1 MSKKKTIFEQISTK
15 PSPNALKWA
24 GKEVSLLSS
33 ILLWTL
39 WLCRLLS
46 LLQILKL
53 VFRKV
58 AERLKKST
66 KDENAK
72 RINVPPMFCELY
84 FIAWFVFLLLG
95 YWLGLSGP
103 VVRGFTLYYLFE
115 SVVWVL
121 YYTVF
126 RRFFEENYS
135 IYHELEYLT
144 VLILVIP
151 SQALAFANLYGLGFL
166 DILSGLLGAGS
177 DSTPGGVQM
186 LGALFMAIA
195 ISMIISAF
203 PSEMVKKQ
211 DKRPKMFVIGCG
223 DVVQNRLYPALLRS
237 ENAESVSV
245 YDLESGGR
253 QPSYCQSLPTEEAI
267 CGQIRKQ
274 LDSSSIIWVETPSFA
289 HIRYVKELISSKA
302 ALIVVEKPIAVSEAD
317 LAEVEALLE
326 DEEKRSRLFFLS
338 YYVLEKAL
346 PLYYFEHANTG
357 YIKYLDIEDRDVL
370 QNRRALLGALERIEV
385 DIIEGADGRQWVN
398 QPENGGQLL
407 ETFIHNMLIASIFCG
422 YPQDWK
428 DVILEQS
435 GPEDAVCHIRL
446 TARRDNIQIVLN
458 MVKNAPQEQQRRGA
472 KLTYANGTVET
483 DFDTKVLTA
492 HIDLL
497 DMDSTIAVKQKYTGK
512 YHVVVDLARRVSE
525 GKCYAEDVDGLPN
538 QIPVIRWL
546 LEHQKTE

>member
-24 GKEVSLLSS
+24 GKEVSILSS

-39 WLCRLLS
+39 WLCRVLS

-53 VFRKV
+53 AFRKI
-58 AERLKKST
+58 AQRLKKST
-66 KDENAK
+66 KDESAK

-84 FIAWFVFLLLG
+84 FMGWFVFLLLS

-115 SVVWVL
+115 SIVWVL

-151 SQALAFANLYGLGFL
+151 SQALGFASIYGLKFL
-166 DILSGLLGAGS
+166 DILGGLLGAGS
-177 DSTPGGVQM
+177 DAVPASVQM
-186 LGALFMAIA
+186 LGALIMAIV

-203 PSEMVKKQ
+203 PAEMVKKR
-211 DKRPKMFVIGCG
+211 DKKPKMFVIGCG

-237 ENAESVSV
+237 QNAESVDV
-245 YDLESGGR
+245 YDLDGGDG
-253 QPSYCQSLPTEEAI
+253 QPSYCRSFPTEAAI
-267 CGQIRKQ
+267 CEDIREK
-274 LDSSSIIWVETPSFA
+274 LDRSSVIWVETPSYA
-289 HIRYVKELISSKA
+289 HISYVNKLIGSKA

-317 LAEVEALLE
+317 LAQIEQLLE

-357 YIKYLDIEDRDVL
+357 YIKYLDIGDRDVL
-370 QNRRALLGALERIEV
+370 QNRRALLGPLERIEV
-385 DIIEGADGRQWVN
+385 DIMEGADGRKWVS
-398 QPENGGQLL
+398 QSEYGGQLL
-407 ETFIHNMLIASIFCG
+407 ETFIHNMLIASVFCG
-422 YPQDWK
+422 YPQDWTEVELK
-428 DVILEQS
+428 QS
-435 GPEDAVCHIRL
+435 GPEESVCRISL
-446 TARRDNIQIVLN
+446 TAKRDNTRIVLN
-458 MVKNAPQEQQRRGA
+458 MMKNAPREQQHRGA
-472 KLTYANGTVET
+472 RLTYANGTVEA
-483 DFDTKVLTA
+483 DFDTKTLTA
-492 HIDLL
+492 HFDQLDL
-497 DMDSTIAVKQKYTGK
+497 DTTIAVKQEYLDK

-525 GKCYAEDVDGLPN
+525 GKCYAEDVDGLRN

-546 LEHQKTE
+546 LDHQKTE